1 MYNLNM
7 TEKIFNNLGDSLSG
21 VIINLIDFLPNVLIA
36 ILLVFVGWVFGSILG
51 RSVDHLLAISRI
63 NKALNSAGIAN
74 LSKASGL
81 NLSVGK
87 VLNELV
93 KWGVF
98 IAFVVAAS
106 ETVGLNQFT
115 AFLAL
120 ILSYIPNVIAAVLIL
135 VATILI
141 SNFVY
146 KISNGSAKLAGV
158 DHGGVGAVAKYAVLT
173 VGILAALLQ
182 LRIASDLMELIFTG
196 LVAAIS
202 IATGIAFG
210 LGGKSAA
217 ERMISKVE
225 DHFK

>member
-1 MYNLNM
+1 MEN
-7 TEKIFNNLGDSLSG
+7 IFNTVGNSLSN
-21 VIINLIDFLPNVLIA
+21 VIYNLIDFVPVIIVAL
-36 ILLVFVGWVFGSILG
+36 LLVIVGWIFGSILG
-51 RSVDHLLAISRI
+51 RSVEHLLAISKI
-63 NKALNSAGIAN
+63 NKALNSAGLDE
-74 LSKASGL
+74 LSKASGI
-81 NLSVGK
+81 NLSLGK

-98 IAFVVAAS
+98 IAFVIAAS

-120 ILSYIPNVIAAVLIL
+120 LLAYIPNVIAAVLIL

-146 KISNGSAKLAGV
+146 KISNGSAKLVGV
-158 DHGGVGAVAKYAVLT
+158 DHGAVGALAKYAIIV

-182 LRIASDLMELIFTG
+182 LRIATDFMEVLFTG
-196 LVAAIS
+196 IVASIS
-202 IATGIAFG
+202 IASGIAFG
-210 LGGKSAA
+210 LGGKGAA
-217 ERMISKVE
+217 ERLLSKVE